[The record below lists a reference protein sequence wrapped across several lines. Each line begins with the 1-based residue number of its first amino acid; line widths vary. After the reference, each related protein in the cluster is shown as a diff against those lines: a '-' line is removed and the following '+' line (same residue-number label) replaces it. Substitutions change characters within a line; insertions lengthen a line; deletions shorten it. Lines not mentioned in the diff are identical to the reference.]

1 VFGDVFGDWDW
12 SHKQPDQGG
21 IKLPF
26 PNTSVDLA
34 LTMKQNP
41 KMKVL
46 VQQGWFDLAT
56 PSLATKYYLDHLDIT
71 PQLRQNITLEMYEAG
86 HMMYIHESSMFKYK
100 QDLAKFIRESY

>member
-1 VFGDVFGDWDW
+1 
-12 SHKQPDQGG
+12 
-21 IKLPF
+21 
-26 PNTSVDLA
+26 
-34 LTMKQNP
+34 MKQNP

-71 PQLRQNITLEMYEAG
+71 PQLRQNITLDMYDAG
-86 HMMYIHESSMFKYK
+86 HMMYIHEPSMSKYK